1 MTGQT
6 ETTDDKRKPW
16 QFQPGNNANPKGRP
30 KGARH
35 KLGEAFLEALASDF
49 EANGPQV
56 IAEVREN
63 RPADYLKVI
72 ASILPKEMNVKV
84 DTTDELTD
92 DQLDQR
98 IRALA
103 DAIGIEVRLGGGASS
118 GDGSEEASVRH

>member
-1 MTGQT
+1 MTGDPAT
-6 ETTDDKRKPW
+6 NGEKRNPSWFKPG
-16 QFQPGNNANPKGRP
+16 QVANPKGRP

-63 RPADYLKVI
+63 RPADYIKVI

-118 GDGSEEASVRH
+118 GDGSEETSVRH

>member
-6 ETTDDKRKPW
+6 EKSDGSRKPW
-16 QFQPGNNANPKGRP
+16 QFQPGQSGNPKGKP
-30 KGARH
+30 KGARN

-49 EANGPQV
+49 ETHGPAA
-56 IAEVREN
+56 IAEVRET

-84 DTTDELTD
+84 DGTDEMTD
-92 DQLDQR
+92 EQLDQR

-103 DAIGIEVRLGGGASS
+103 AAIGIEVRIDGGTGGVA
-118 GDGSEEASVRH
+118 GSQEAAVRH

>member
-1 MTGQT
+1 MTG
-6 ETTDDKRKPW
+6 EPITTGDNRNPSWFK
-16 QFQPGNNANPKGRP
+16 PGNNANPRGRP

-49 EANGPQV
+49 EAHGPQA

-103 DAIGIEVRLGGGASS
+103 DAIGIEVRLSGGASS